1 MHPQLLLW
9 LQFLTCSLFIFVAGR
24 KLSLYADIIAEQ
36 TGIGK
41 SWIGIL
47 VLAPLTSLPELF
59 NGVSAVLWVKAPD
72 IAIGGILGSCV
83 CNLFILSLLDF
94 ISGDIPL
101 NQRVKSNHFFS
112 LDFGII
118 MLALTG
124 LGMTLNRHIQ
134 LGWLSPISIILFLTY
149 FIALYFIY
157 QAEKDITSKTKSTYP
172 YLSLSRAIKRF
183 VLNAVII
190 IIAAIWLP
198 RIGNALAEVTGLGQ
212 TFVGSIFIALSTS
225 LPELVV
231 TFFAFRLGNADMAVS
246 NILGSNIVNLWFIP
260 LYDLLYTQGPL
271 LAFSSPKQLI
281 NIFSS
286 LLMTATFSLD
296 LTLKPAKKWHINPLT
311 LFLGIVYSVNLLAL
325 YYLR

>member
-1 MHPQLLLW
+1 MHNQLLLW
-9 LQFLTCSLFIFVAGR
+9 LQFLACSLLIFVAGR
-24 KLSLYADIIAEQ
+24 KLSFYADIIAEQ

-41 SWIGIL
+41 SWIGTL
-47 VLAPLTSLPELF
+47 VLAPLTSLPEFF

-94 ISGDIPL
+94 ISGNEPL
-101 NQRVKSNHFFS
+101 NQKVKSNHFFS
-112 LDFGII
+112 LNFSII

-124 LGMTLNRHIQ
+124 LGMAFNHRIC
-134 LGWLSPISIILFLTY
+134 LGWVSPVSMVLFFTY
-149 FIALYFIY
+149 FIALHFIY
-157 QAEKDITSKTKSTYP
+157 QAEKDITSETENTY
-172 YLSLSRAIKRF
+172 LDTSLSRAIKRF
-183 VLNAVII
+183 VLNAIII

-198 RIGNALAEVTGLGQ
+198 RIGNALAEITGLSQ

-231 TFFAFRLGNADMAVS
+231 TFFAFKLGNVDMAVS

-260 LYDLLYTQGPL
+260 IYDLLYTQGPL
-271 LAFSSPKQLI
+271 LTFSSPRQLL

-286 LLMTATFSLD
+286 LLMTAAFSLD
-296 LTLKPAKKWHINPLT
+296 LTLKPTKKWHINPLT
-311 LFLGIVYSVNLLAL
+311 FFLGVVYSANLWAL
-325 YYLR
+325 YYMR